1 MTSRQRRSYWRRW
14 HQLLKKHED
23 ANVPRVQR
31 ALTKQ
36 AEQFISEAE
45 RIGFDR
51 AFQQFTLLNEDLLN
65 VVSKLHKSVAMEFGR
80 LTNQQLKR
88 GQKVSFFNA
97 NFLLNITELLT
108 RQALDLLSLIEA
120 TTKERILDIL
130 VQSTAERWGF
140 AEIARRITPEVASAA
155 RALTI
160 TRTESNRAANLAAI
174 EAARLQDYEV
184 TKEWI
189 STLDFRTRRYSEKDQ
204 YDHAQL
210 DGRVQDL
217 DMPFTQ
223 IGRTNGITAVAD
235 YPLDPTAPAAF
246 TINCRC
252 VLGFEN
258 KRDAQGRLIPKRR

>member
-36 AEQFISEAE
+36 AEQFIAEAE

-97 NFLLNITELLT
+97 NFLLTITELLT
-108 RQALDLLSLIEA
+108 KQALDLLTLIET
-120 TTKERILDIL
+120 TTKERILNIL
-130 VQSTAERWGF
+130 VESTQERWGF
-140 AEIARRITPEVASAA
+140 AEIARRITPEVASPA

-189 STLDFRTRRYSEKDQ
+189 STLDFRTRRFSEKDQ

-210 DGRVQDL
+210 DGRVQEL

-223 IGRTNGITAVAD
+223 IGRTNGITASAD
-235 YPLDPTAPAAF
+235 YPLDPAAPAAF